1 MTDVINRELHLDLAP
16 EQAWPAISEA
26 ERLREWLAEEVEL
39 ELVPAGDAAFVV
51 DGEPRTGW
59 VEEVCPPAEGRGGRL
74 IFWWQQPGDEP
85 ASRVVLE
92 LIAEAEGS
100 RLLISETRPLERLHL
115 IGGPLAGGG
124 GATPGPLLLVA

>member
-1 MTDVINRELHLDLAP
+1 MTDVITRELHLDLAP

-59 VEEVCPPAEGRGGRL
+59 VEEVSPPAGERPGRL
-74 IFWWQQPGDEP
+74 VFWWQTGEEP

-92 LIAEAEGS
+92 LVAEPQGS
-100 RLLISETRPLERLHL
+100 RLIVSETRPLERLHL
-115 IGGPLAGGG
+115 IGGPLADGG
-124 GATPGPLLLVA
+124 GASPGPALLVA